1 MECYLSVYLYKLKRK
16 ALYFKWLYY
25 GLNEIMHENMLH
37 KIYTDTDIKS
47 VNIIMAFNFP
57 WYFYGSL

>member
-47 VNIIMAFNFP
+47 INIIMALNFP
-57 WYFYGSL
+57 